1 MPVNIA
7 PSDKRLLTW
16 AAIVVTVLIIAVALL
31 SDEEE
36 ESGVPTTYSSQS
48 SGARAAYLLLKETG
62 HHVERWEEAPLQL
75 PKAPEKTTLVL
86 AQPSILADKEEAAA
100 LQNFVSRG
108 GRVLI
113 TGFLARSFF
122 LAEKSRWSPFVLR
135 NGRNISCSC

>member
-62 HHVERWEEAPLQL
+62 HHVERWEEAHCNCLKLLRKPRWCWRNPL
-75 PKAPEKTTLVL
+75 
-86 AQPSILADKEEAAA
+86 
-100 LQNFVSRG
+100 FSRTKK
-108 GRVLI
+108 RRQ
-113 TGFLARSFF
+113 RS
-122 LAEKSRWSPFVLR
+122 R
-135 NGRNISCSC
+135 IS